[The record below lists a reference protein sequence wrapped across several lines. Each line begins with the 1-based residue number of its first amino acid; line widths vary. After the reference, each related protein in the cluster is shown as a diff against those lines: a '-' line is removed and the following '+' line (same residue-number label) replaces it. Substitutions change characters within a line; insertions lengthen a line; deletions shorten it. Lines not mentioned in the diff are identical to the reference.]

1 MKKTFLL
8 LGIVAMALGNMTS
21 CSNILEEEGTIPASA
36 KTGTL
41 TVALATDNGIDVS
54 TKADGVA
61 VPSDLTSKMKVTA
74 TKTGNESSTETTT
87 FNLSYKETSNNSYI
101 YSSTL
106 TAGTYS
112 IEALYDQTE
121 NAVLIWDSPIFKG
134 TTTSNVTVEKGKE
147 AEATIEATLQNSQI
161 VVDNSTYTEFCSLAT
176 VSELYVYNGTT
187 SSTTDEG
194 KYSLLNKNAL
204 ETSKTLYVAAGQSD
218 VHINIKGQLTSGG
231 QTFEVKKP
239 IYSGSEN
246 KTEAAKKYTVKYSLS
261 TENGSMKI
269 TININGN
276 ITEEEIGVEVNPYEE
291 DNATN

>member
-41 TVALATDNGIDVS
+41 TVALEADNGIDVS
-54 TKADGVA
+54 TKADVVT
-61 VPSDLTSKMKVTA
+61 VPSDLTSEMQVTA
-74 TKTGNESSTETTT
+74 TKTGESTGTTISLQYEST
-87 FNLSYKETSNNSYI
+87 SSSSYI

-106 TAGTYS
+106 AAGTYS
-112 IEALYDQTE
+112 VTASYDQTN
-121 NAVLIWDSPIFKG
+121 NAVLSWDSPIFKG
-134 TTTSNVTVEKGKE
+134 TTTNNVTVEKGKE
-147 AEATIEATLQNSQI
+147 AEATINATLQNSQI
-161 VVDNSTYTEFCSLAT
+161 VVDNSTYTEFCKLAT

-187 SSTTDEG
+187 VPIADEG
-194 KYSLLNKNAL
+194 KCSLLDNNNTL
-204 ETSKTLYVAAGQSD
+204 ETSKTLYVAAGQSE
-218 VHINIKGQLTSGG
+218 VYIKIKGQLTSGG
-231 QTFEVKKP
+231 QTFEVQKP
-239 IYSGSEN
+239 ICSGNEN

-276 ITEEEIGVEVNPYEE
+276 ITEEVIDVEVNPYEE
-291 DNATN
+291 EDNTTNE

>member
-41 TVALATDNGIDVS
+41 TVALEADNGIDVS
-54 TKADGVA
+54 TKTDVVT

-74 TKTGNESSTETTT
+74 TKTGESTEITS
-87 FNLSYKETSNNSYI
+87 LQYKEISSSSYI

-106 TAGTYS
+106 APGSYS
-112 IEALYDQTE
+112 VTALYDETN

-134 TTTSNVTVEKGKE
+134 TTTSDVTVEKGKE

-161 VVDNSTYTEFCSLAT
+161 VVDNSAYTEFCQLAT

-187 SSTTDEG
+187 VPTTEEG
-194 KYSLLNKNAL
+194 KYSLLNNNAL
-204 ETSKTLYVAAGQSD
+204 ETKTLYVAAGQSD
-218 VHINIKGQLTSGG
+218 VYINIKGQLSSGG
-231 QTFEVKKP
+231 QTFEVEKS
-239 IYSGSEN
+239 ICSGDEE

-269 TININGN
+269 TININGY
-276 ITEEEIGVEVNPYEE
+276 ITVKEIKVDVNPYEE
-291 DNATN
+291 DNATNE

>member
-1 MKKTFLL
+1 MKKTILL

-41 TVALATDNGIDVS
+41 TVALEADNGIDVS
-54 TKADGVA
+54 TKADAVT
-61 VPSDLTSKMKVTA
+61 VPSDLTSEMKVTA
-74 TKTGNESSTETTT
+74 TKTGESTETIS
-87 FNLSYKETSNNSYI
+87 LQYKEKSSDSYI

-106 TAGTYS
+106 ASGSYSVTAS
-112 IEALYDQTE
+112 YDQTE
-121 NAVLIWDSPIFKG
+121 DAVLIWDSPIFKG
-134 TTTSNVTVEKGKE
+134 TTTNVTVKKGEE
-147 AEATIEATLQNSQI
+147 ANATIEATLQNSQI
-161 VVDNSTYTEFCSLAT
+161 VVDNSTYTEFCKLAT

-187 SSTTDEG
+187 VPTTNEG
-194 KYSLLNKNAL
+194 KYSLLNNNGL
-204 ETSKTLYVAAGQSD
+204 EISKTLYVAAGQSD
-218 VHINIKGQLTSGG
+218 VYIYIKGTLTSGG
-231 QTFEVKKP
+231 QAFDVTKK
-239 IYSGSEN
+239 ICSGEEN

-276 ITEEEIGVEVNPYEE
+276 ITEEEIKVDVNPYEE

>member
-41 TVALATDNGIDVS
+41 TVALEADNGIDVS
-54 TKADGVA
+54 TKADGVT

-74 TKTGNESSTETTT
+74 TKTGESTETTS
-87 FNLSYKETSNNSYI
+87 LQYKEISSSSYI

-106 TAGTYS
+106 APGSYS
-112 IEALYDQTE
+112 VTALYDETN

-134 TTTSNVTVEKGKE
+134 TTTSDVTVDKRKE

-161 VVDNSTYTEFCSLAT
+161 VVDNSTYTEFCNLAT

-187 SSTTDEG
+187 TPTTDEG
-194 KYSLLNKNAL
+194 KYSLLNNNVL

-218 VHINIKGQLTSGG
+218 VYIYIKGQLTNGG
-231 QTFEVKKP
+231 QTFEVRKQ
-239 IYSGSEN
+239 ICSGNES

-261 TENGSMKI
+261 TNGSMKI
-269 TININGN
+269 TININDN
-276 ITEEEIGVEVNPYEE
+276 ITEEEIKVDVNPYEE